1 MRTTAVITISIPI
14 AIAIVA
20 LSGPLIAQ
28 EEKPVPKNSV
38 RVSIPGCT
46 KGQIFTAGRRTAD
59 QPGSA
64 DIPEGMHLRMN
75 GPKKMMAEIKAR
87 EGTMI
92 EITGLMRK
100 GQYGPAG
107 VGIGGGVRISPGSPP
122 TAGMTPSANV
132 SQIMIDVEGWR
143 PTLGECASR

>member
-1 MRTTAVITISIPI
+1 MRTTAVITIAVPIII
-14 AIAIVA
+14 AIAV
-20 LSGPLIAQ
+20 LTGPLVAQ
-28 EEKPVPKNSV
+28 EEKPAPKNSV

-46 KGQIFTAGRRTAD
+46 KGQIFTAGRRTGD
-59 QPGSA
+59 QPGSV

-87 EGTMI
+87 EGSMI

-122 TAGMTPSANV
+122 TAGMSPSANV

-143 PTLGECASR
+143 PTVGECASR